1 MLLAL
6 TVCSQ
11 FQLAVDR
18 ALLEV
23 INRSVLGLKLTSH
36 GDEICHRYMQ
46 DGFYRERR
54 YALHP
59 IAPKSTCGQDT
70 LLDDVTPA
78 AAKPCF
84 LQLAALG
91 HRRRV

>member
-1 MLLAL
+1 MSMLLAL
-6 TVCSQ
+6 AVCSQ

-46 DGFYRERR
+46 DGFYR
-54 YALHP
+54 
-59 IAPKSTCGQDT
+59 APVRPSSYSTKIDMRPGH
-70 LLDDVTPA
+70 
-78 AAKPCF
+78 
-84 LQLAALG
+84 LA
-91 HRRRV
+91 R